1 MENPM
6 PSNEKPDRHAPIG
19 RLPVVTHRPE
29 PDEGDLAEE
38 IEAINRDPEELKRRW
53 AEIDARY
60 AKERA
65 EQAEQGDQADDDGA
79 GGSSD
84 CTS

>member
-1 MENPM
+1 MS
-6 PSNEKPDRHAPIG
+6 PSPNPDRHAPIG

-29 PDEGDLAEE
+29 STDADLTDE

-65 EQAEQGDQADDDGA
+65 EQAE
-79 GGSSD
+79 
-84 CTS
+84 

>member
-1 MENPM
+1 MA
-6 PSNEKPDRHAPIG
+6 KTA
-19 RLPVVTHRPE
+19 LVVIADGT
-29 PDEGDLAEE
+29 EE